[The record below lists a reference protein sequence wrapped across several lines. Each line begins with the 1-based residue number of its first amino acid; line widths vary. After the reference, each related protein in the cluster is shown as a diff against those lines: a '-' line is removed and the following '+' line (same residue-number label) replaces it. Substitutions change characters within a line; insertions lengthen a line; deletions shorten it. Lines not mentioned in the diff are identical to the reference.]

1 MTMDPINGG
10 VGIKR
15 FMSLQPRDANMP
27 MEYNDSGED
36 SDAYLSPDYKI
47 KRRNTKELVDFFNN
61 APPPRPAP
69 SLPPIFEDDKKK
81 PTLLQRLRPKKPGQT
96 HGHSTFYPT
105 IQHSLTPG
113 SNSTLSLNPTEVA
126 SEPNGKKYVMIAV
139 DYKDKDRVP
148 PSAIGVRANGSKS
161 LELTRTAG
169 GSRGD
174 GTEPLSTRDSIFI
187 PRQVLSKLDEARDGS
202 EKRLTNQSGED
213 VLFFL
218 DSSPFLLDNFTL
230 DKFSLDADFVVQP
243 TSPENNTQSNQNQR
257 RQTLDYT
264 QYVPSTQYVPN
275 TNKKKDSSESSP
287 AEKSPPAPPPPQQ
300 QQQQQQQGDPDR
312 RAGPKRNRVTFNI
325 ATDTNASPEEDTLS
339 KMLSLRIA
347 SHKEKLARNEAMM
360 SDTSILE
367 PVYPSSSE
375 SSPTTT
381 SSSSGHNSLSSGHG
395 SDIIVLPKAA
405 NRKKVRHVQIQ
416 TQHLL
421 MRPTFTQ
428 TSPADV
434 AGQNVQVQE
443 WGTQTAD
450 VRSEGTSTDDATSPT
465 TTTGAKEAKSVI
477 TPVVPLA
484 KWRTASELSQ
494 QEREELN
501 MLRQKH
507 TQLQAQVASLQR
519 DLSSEIRSRTR
530 SAVAMQDTREKFEML
545 SAMAYKKLKE
555 MIYQRHVLEM
565 EVREL
570 RAQVDIQ
577 TAEDELMHHP
587 SVPSRRPSC
596 DNKQPQPQPQ
606 PQQQQQ
612 QRQQQQQQQQRG
624 F

>member
-1 MTMDPINGG
+1 MTMDPING
-10 VGIKR
+10 VAIKR
-15 FMSLQPRDANMP
+15 FMNLQPRDANMP
-27 MEYNDSGED
+27 LEYNDSDED
-36 SDAYLSPDYKI
+36 SDGYLSADYKN
-47 KRRNTKELVDFFNN
+47 KRRTKKELVDFFNN

-69 SLPPIFEDDKKK
+69 SLPPIFEDEKKK

-96 HGHSTFYPT
+96 PGHSTFHPT
-105 IQHSLTPG
+105 IQHPLTPG

-126 SEPNGKKYVMIAV
+126 TLPNGKKYVMIAV

-169 GSRGD
+169 GSFRGD
-174 GTEPLSTRDSIFI
+174 GTETLSTRDSIFI
-187 PRQVLSKLDEARDGS
+187 PRQVLSKLEEARDVS
-202 EKRLTNQSGED
+202 EKRLTSQSGED

-218 DSSPFLLDNFTL
+218 DNSPFLLDNFTL

-243 TSPENNTQSNQNQR
+243 TSPENNTQSKQNQR

-264 QYVPSTQYVPN
+264 QYVPSTKYVPSHKRA
-275 TNKKKDSSESSP
+275 TSESHP
-287 AEKSPPAPPPPQQ
+287 AAKPPPP
-300 QQQQQQQGDPDR
+300 QQQGDPDR
-312 RAGPKRNRVTFNI
+312 RAGPKRNKVTFNI
-325 ATDTNASPEEDTLS
+325 ATDTDASPEEDTIS

-347 SHKEKLARNEAMM
+347 SHKEQVAKNEAMM
-360 SDTSILE
+360 SHTSVLE

-375 SSPTTT
+375 PSPTTTT
-381 SSSSGHNSLSSGHG
+381 SSS
-395 SDIIVLPKAA
+395 
-405 NRKKVRHVQIQ
+405 
-416 TQHLL
+416 
-421 MRPTFTQ
+421 TFTQ

-434 AGQNVQVQE
+434 AGQNVQARE
-443 WGTQTAD
+443 WSTQTA
-450 VRSEGTSTDDATSPT
+450 EGKGEGISTDDATSPT
-465 TTTGAKEAKSVI
+465 TTTSKDTKSVNLGA
-477 TPVVPLA
+477 PVPLA
-484 KWRTASELSQ
+484 KWRSASELSQ

-530 SAVAMQDTREKFEML
+530 AAVAMQDTRDKFEML
-545 SAMAYKKLKE
+545 SAMAYKKLKD

-587 SVPSRRPSC
+587 S
-596 DNKQPQPQPQ
+596 
-606 PQQQQQ
+606 
-612 QRQQQQQQQQRG
+612 
-624 F
+624 